1 MTMRKAELTSFDSGG
16 YTASV
21 RIDGG
26 YKVNLDG
33 IAVARNL
40 DAGEMTAGRSVAVL
54 FFDDHV
60 PRDAVIIAVY
70 TP

>member
-1 MTMRKAELTSFDSGG
+1 MTIRKGDLVSFNSGD

-26 YKVNLDG
+26 YKVDLDG

-40 DAGEMTAGRSVAVL
+40 DSGEMTAGRSVAVL